1 MNEILS
7 MPLCGIL
14 VSIGAY
20 LIGLRIRRL
29 IPHPLANPLVIA
41 NVLIILVVLFTPLS
55 SEQYLAGAGFISL
68 FIVPATAALGLKIYR
83 QWANFKANMI
93 PILGGCIAG
102 SVVSVASIWG
112 LCRLF
117 GIDRTITFSLFP
129 KSVTTAIA
137 IELSAKYGGLVGV
150 TIPAVII
157 SGVFSAFA
165 SPFFIKVLKL
175 KDPVAAG
182 VAMGTSGHAI
192 CTSAALELGETQGAM
207 SGIAIGVAGLF
218 TSIILGVF
226 SVCYY

>member
-7 MPLCGIL
+7 MPLSGIL

-20 LIGLRIRRL
+20 LVGLQIRRL

-41 NVLIILVVLFTPLS
+41 NVLIILTVIFTPLS
-55 SEQYLAGAGFISL
+55 PEQYMAGAGFISL
-68 FIVPATAALGLKIYR
+68 FIVPATATLGLKIYR

-93 PILGGCIAG
+93 PVLGGCAAG
-102 SVVSVASIWG
+102 SVVSVASLWG

-117 GIDRTITFSLFP
+117 GIDGTISLSLFP

-137 IELSAKYGGLVGV
+137 MELSAKYGGLVGV

-157 SGVFSAFA
+157 TGVFSAFA
-165 SPFFIKVLKL
+165 SPFFIKALKL

-182 VAMGTSGHAI
+182 VAMGVSGHAI
-192 CTSAALELGETQGAM
+192 CTSVALELGETQGAM

-218 TSIILGVF
+218 TSVIFLLF
-226 SVCYY
+226 F

>member
-1 MNEILS
+1 MSEILS

-20 LIGLRIRRL
+20 MAGVGIRRL

-41 NVLIILVVLFTPLS
+41 NVLIILVVIFSPLS
-55 SEQYLAGAGFISL
+55 PEQYLVGAGFISL
-68 FIVPATAALGLKIYR
+68 FIVPVTATLGLKIYR
-83 QWANFKANMI
+83 QWANLRANVI
-93 PILGGCIAG
+93 PVLGGCMAG
-102 SVVSVASIWG
+102 SVVSVVSIWG

-117 GIDRTITFSLFP
+117 AVDKTITLSMLP

-137 IELSAKYGGLVGV
+137 MELSEKHGGLVGV
-150 TIPAVII
+150 TVPAVII
-157 SGVFSAFA
+157 TGVFSAFV
-165 SPFFIKVLKL
+165 SPFFIKALKL

-207 SGIAIGVAGLF
+207 SSIAIGVVGLF
-218 TSIILGVF
+218 TSIIFLLF
-226 SVCYY
+226 F